1 MKTTKKQCNSSNNN
15 KQSLY
20 HINNNSV
27 ESIKKNSFKEI
38 YEFNCV
44 IFDGTSKS
52 RSLIIFLIF
61 RNRRKRENALE
72 PKAFCKLFCEMF
84 LV

>member
-52 RSLIIFLIF
+52 NFHNFPHFPKSMQKGKCFGAKSVLQIIL
-61 RNRRKRENALE
+61 
-72 PKAFCKLFCEMF
+72 
-84 LV
+84 

>member
-27 ESIKKNSFKEI
+27 ESIKKI
-38 YEFNCV
+38 P
-44 IFDGTSKS
+44 SKKFTN
-52 RSLIIFLIF
+52 LT
-61 RNRRKRENALE
+61 
-72 PKAFCKLFCEMF
+72 
-84 LV
+84 V